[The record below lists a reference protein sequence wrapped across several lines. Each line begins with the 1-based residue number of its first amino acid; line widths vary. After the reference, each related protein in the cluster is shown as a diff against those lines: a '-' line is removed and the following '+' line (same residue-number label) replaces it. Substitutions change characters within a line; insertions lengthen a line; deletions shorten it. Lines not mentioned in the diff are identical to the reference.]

1 MKNIWVFGH
10 SICLPFN
17 LKNKKLGW
25 DNIISN
31 KLNIPV
37 KNYAGESSDN
47 FFIYSTICDHIKSFK
62 KNDIIIVGWSHPS
75 RKTFI
80 YDNSNYKQ
88 KKALDNSLLLKTKH
102 NTYIRSGSP
111 KKAES
116 FHKWFSMKPRSKGI
130 EYYDNWF
137 KDYYNIQ
144 EQRINFQSYL
154 YATTHLLKNNFYF
167 PFYFSKE
174 SVIDIDISHKNNIG
188 FILDFIKKNK
198 VYISENDAHL
208 NENGHTLWANKILKK
223 IKTAK

>member
-1 MKNIWVFGH
+1 
-10 SICLPFN
+10 
-17 LKNKKLGW
+17 
-25 DNIISN
+25 
-31 KLNIPV
+31 
-37 KNYAGESSDN
+37 
-47 FFIYSTICDHIKSFK
+47 
-62 KNDIIIVGWSHPS
+62 
-75 RKTFI
+75 
-80 YDNSNYKQ
+80 
-88 KKALDNSLLLKTKH
+88 
-102 NTYIRSGSP
+102 
-111 KKAES
+111 
-116 FHKWFSMKPRSKGI
+116 MKPRSKGI

-198 VYISENDAHL
+198 VYISETDAHL

-223 IKTAK
+223 IKTTK